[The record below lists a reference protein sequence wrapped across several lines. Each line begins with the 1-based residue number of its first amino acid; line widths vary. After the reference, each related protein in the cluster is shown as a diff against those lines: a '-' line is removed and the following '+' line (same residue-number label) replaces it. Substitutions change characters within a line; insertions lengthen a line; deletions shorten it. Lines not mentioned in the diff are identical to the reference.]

1 MLCKRKSFTEATAA
15 IPARARITT
24 GAKSEMASAVLD
36 DDRSVA
42 AVAAAYG
49 CTWSICHDAVAATAD
64 PVLDT
69 EAEPV
74 AVLGIDETRRGKA
87 KYETCPDTGKRVWG
101 HRFDTGLVDITGA
114 GGLLVRVKGR
124 SAAPVIVLGGES
136 PGLCGGS

>member
-24 GAKSEMASAVLD
+24 GAKSEMTSA
-36 DDRSVA
+36 
-42 AVAAAYG
+42 
-49 CTWSICHDAVAATAD
+49 
-64 PVLDT
+64 VLDT

-87 KYETCPDTGKRVWG
+87 NYETCPDTGKRVWG